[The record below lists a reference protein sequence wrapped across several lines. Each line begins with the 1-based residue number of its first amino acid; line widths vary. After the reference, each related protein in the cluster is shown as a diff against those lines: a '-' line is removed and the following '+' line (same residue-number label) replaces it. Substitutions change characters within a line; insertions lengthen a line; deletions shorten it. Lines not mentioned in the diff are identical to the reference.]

1 MTTDEKSKPEMMSL
15 YQYLGKAAGPEL
27 GSKVYTYASSRKI
40 PVQTRFVETKTYVGK
55 VMLYP
60 KVFLQEYFSKK

>member
-1 MTTDEKSKPEMMSL
+1 MTTENSKSEMISL

-27 GSKVYTYASSRKI
+27 GSKVYNYANSKKI

-60 KVFLQEYFSKK
+60 KVFLQEYFKNKI